1 VVADQLLTGRRA
13 PRPNYGFG
21 RRIRDDGYIDLW
33 RPGHPLARVDG
44 YVCEHRLVL
53 HDAGLTVPDG
63 FEVHHIDEDRSNN
76 SLDNLAVLTA
86 AAHHRLHHP
95 PGTIVRNQH
104 GEGRVGEGIGAQRRS
119 HKAAL
124 GPRYCEVCGAD
135 ITARRTDARWC
146 SAACRGAHLAKE
158 RRFDRLID
166 ELESIPPLHEGGD

>member
-13 PRPNYGFG
+13 PRPNYGEG
-21 RRIRDDGYIDLW
+21 RRVRDDGYIDLW

-104 GEGRVGEGIGAQRRS
+104 GQGRVGEGIGARARAYKES
-119 HKAAL
+119 L
-124 GPRYCEVCGAD
+124 GSRYCQECGAD
-135 ITARRTDARWC
+135 ITGKRTDARFC
-146 SAACRGAHLAKE
+146 SAECRSAALKSAQ
-158 RRFDRLID
+158 RLDRLIG
-166 ELESIPPLHEGGD
+166 ELDSISSLHDGDD